1 MRMIKTLAILI
12 GCVALSAGVLADNPE
27 KKQKKELENQVK
39 AITSEA
45 QSLERSGQ
53 LAEARI
59 KYAESQALIEMKDVT
74 EAIKR
79 LDDDIHKRV
88 KNALSESR
96 KSYDARKYKE
106 AAAVLEASMKLQAF
120 QAVLSY
126 NLALCYQQL
135 GERDKAV
142 EYLTKAKGG
151 IIDPKQ
157 RQKLLQLMTMLTT
170 GESGISVNE
179 SEKERVLKLN
189 RLADSIG
196 MEASL
201 EDELGAEEMPT
212 EIDGESSEGASGDSG
227 PNQAAGGA
235 APVTVKTSAK
245 PASAPAAA
253 APVRAAALHSDITAA
268 HRSSLCNALSES
280 KSALAVSASATFDL
294 ANCSESNGRT
304 AEAVRSLEKYLEMAP
319 QALDADESRARLSDL
334 KALLTVPGPTGVEL
348 RRLNATAYGA
358 LAERKYDRA
367 LAAFN
372 KAETLAPEFPRTRWK
387 LGLLHEA
394 MGNVDEA
401 RENFTAYQQLVTEQ
415 SEKDEAALHLST
427 LDAKR
432 TKYDEEVD
440 EAGDIVADL
449 FNRSMNLTWNAAENR
464 RALRA
469 KRAQVKS
476 KDERK
481 IAQSRV
487 GGFAVPFAFA
497 QQQLA
502 KASEHL
508 QVALA
513 LFPLGAEANEL
524 MGLVFLQANDGHAAM
539 RSFDVVAS
547 QGLPVSFYAEM
558 RGRKQ
563 DQAVKCELTHDRIR
577 LIYLS
582 SYDKKGN
589 AAPPSRRAGEDGL
602 GDLVIDPTTARTG
615 QFDSMDIKL
624 SEIKKVETNAG
635 VIGLRIPKHDIILS
649 PIYLPSFT
657 PVMGPQA
664 RRFANN
670 YTRLFVRYP
679 GMEDSKLGTEGMSG
693 GEKFAMGMKIADA
706 SMNMAMGGFS
716 GLSAIGSV
724 QDAISIARTIQAAKV
739 SLNVSF
745 ASWEKS
751 VDDQQQLLAGK
762 AFKAIPMQPVSLT
775 YLEAK

>member
-1 MRMIKTLAILI
+1 MIKTLAILI

-170 GESGISVNE
+170 GESGISVTE

-235 APVTVKTSAK
+235 APVAVKTSAK